1 MKTLTYILTFALGA
15 AAGVAASFGYAKKK
29 YEEKTQDEL
38 DSLRETYRKMVD
50 IHEKAVEKSADEIKE
65 KVEDVIENKI
75 TRTAYNALAK
85 EYSRGSFHKED
96 IFDEEEDSGDEQG
109 GYVIVP
115 QETFEERK
123 NSVPYII
130 SSEELGEYNGEP
142 FDTLELIAFRDNIIV
157 DDAYDII
164 QSVEGSIGSDIY
176 TRLIKGEFDDQDVIH
191 IRNRRLR
198 LDYELVRDPRTYDEF
213 IQRNP
218 YLTDNNA
225 EMEEWAEHMSEVMSG
240 GEDE

>member
-50 IHEKAVEKSADEIKE
+50 IHENAIEKASKE
-65 KVEDVIENKI
+65 LKDKVEDTIEKKI
-75 TRTAYNALAK
+75 TRTAYDALAK

-96 IFDEEEDSGDEQG
+96 IPEEEEEEDGDDQG
-109 GYVIVP
+109 DYVIVP
-115 QETFEERK
+115 NDTLEERK

-164 QSVEGSIGSDIY
+164 QSVENSIGSDIY
-176 TRLIKGEFDDQDVIH
+176 TRLMKGEFDDQDVIH

-218 YLTDNNA
+218 YLK
-225 EMEEWAEHMSEVMSG
+225 EGEVTITSSG

>member
-29 YEEKTQDEL
+29 YEEKTQNEL
-38 DSLRETYRKMVD
+38 DSIRETYRKMVD
-50 IHEKAVEKSADEIKE
+50 IHENSVKKASKDLKDE
-65 KVEDVIENKI
+65 VEDVIEKKI

-85 EYSRGSFHKED
+85 EYSRGSLHKED
-96 IFDEEEDSGDEQG
+96 IPEEEEEDGGDDQG

-115 QETFEERK
+115 SDTLEERK
-123 NSVPYII
+123 NSAPYII

-164 QSVEGSIGSDIY
+164 QSVENSIGSDIY
-176 TRLIKGEFDDQDVIH
+176 TRLMKGEFDDQDVVH

-198 LDYELVRDPRTYDEF
+198 VDYELVKDPRTYDEF

-218 YLTDNNA
+218 YLKEDEATIT
-225 EMEEWAEHMSEVMSG
+225 SSG
-240 GEDE
+240 GDDE